1 MPELRFRVISAHPT
15 VNSGQLVCQLAAD
28 VPALAEHLREK
39 WPMLPDLSVEAD
51 REKSVPIDPDTA
63 FLVLTFLGAAFASG
77 FLEKFGEKFG
87 EDAYTFLKNRITNG
101 SIERPE
107 NPEQ

>member
-63 FLVLTFLGAAFASG
+63 FLVLTFAGAAFAGG
-77 FLEKFGEKFG
+77 FLEKAGE
-87 EDAYTFLKNRITNG
+87 EAYTFLKNRITNG